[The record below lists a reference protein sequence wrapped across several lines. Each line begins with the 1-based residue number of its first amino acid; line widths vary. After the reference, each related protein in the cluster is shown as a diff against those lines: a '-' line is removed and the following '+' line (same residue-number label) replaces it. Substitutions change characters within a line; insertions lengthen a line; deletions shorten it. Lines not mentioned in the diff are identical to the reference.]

1 MREIIS
7 IAPGRTCLFGDHQDY
22 LGLPIIACA
31 INRHIT
37 LKARE
42 NNSNN
47 FIINLPDINQT
58 RIIPISEKALNL
70 EKEDFFM
77 SALKVLQRYHCI
89 PNTGY
94 EIEITGS
101 IPINAGVSS
110 SSALV
115 VTWVQFLLK
124 AFGPNELL
132 TPESVGQLTFESEVL
147 EFHNPGGK
155 MDQFSIG
162 IGNIIYLETGND
174 FSYEVLQAPLSGLI
188 LAESGV
194 PKETIGLL
202 KRVKENAWKAITEV
216 QKRIPEFKIEE
227 SKVEDLEMYL
237 SFLTDDLKPY
247 LEAAIGNFN
256 ITKKALLE
264 FKKEVL
270 DLQEIG
276 DLMNQHHHYL
286 KNLLK
291 ITVPKIDTMIDAALN
306 AGALGA
312 KIVGSGGGGSIAV
325 ISPKN
330 KEAQIIKAIL
340 NAAGELKRKL
350 DNFMIH
356 GLLLSLKYPS
366 LVQFRN
372 KQK

>member
-312 KIVGSGGGGSIAV
+312 KIVGSGGGGSIVV

-340 NAAGELKRKL
+340 NAGAKDAYCVAVAKGANVSEINLLK
-350 DNFMIH
+350 
-356 GLLLSLKYPS
+356 
-366 LVQFRN
+366 
-372 KQK
+372 

>member
-94 EIEITGS
+94 EIEITSS

-115 VTWVQFLLK
+115 VTWV
-124 AFGPNELL
+124 
-132 TPESVGQLTFESEVL
+132 
-147 EFHNPGGK
+147 
-155 MDQFSIG
+155 
-162 IGNIIYLETGND
+162 
-174 FSYEVLQAPLSGLI
+174 
-188 LAESGV
+188 
-194 PKETIGLL
+194 
-202 KRVKENAWKAITEV
+202 
-216 QKRIPEFKIEE
+216 
-227 SKVEDLEMYL
+227 
-237 SFLTDDLKPY
+237 
-247 LEAAIGNFN
+247 NF
-256 ITKKALLE
+256 
-264 FKKEVL
+264 
-270 DLQEIG
+270 
-276 DLMNQHHHYL
+276 Y
-286 KNLLK
+286 
-291 ITVPKIDTMIDAALN
+291 
-306 AGALGA
+306 
-312 KIVGSGGGGSIAV
+312 
-325 ISPKN
+325 
-330 KEAQIIKAIL
+330 
-340 NAAGELKRKL
+340 
-350 DNFMIH
+350 
-356 GLLLSLKYPS
+356 
-366 LVQFRN
+366 
-372 KQK
+372 

>member
-340 NAAGELKRKL
+340 NAGAKDAYCVAVAKGANVSEINLLK
-350 DNFMIH
+350 
-356 GLLLSLKYPS
+356 
-366 LVQFRN
+366 
-372 KQK
+372 